1 MRNLYGS
8 ATEFPPESVRARNDS
23 LVAAGTAVAR
33 AFDSD
38 RTTLQE
44 INMSKLGHVVEA
56 VEKYNQFVLDEV
68 KRARTDRKF
77 GQQMIE
83 RWSEIK
89 AKTPIGTAPT
99 GLKLPRL
106 ALPEI
111 DEPGEITRYLLG
123 DGLPGEFP
131 YLNGAYREMY
141 LEPLNELG
149 TESGSY
155 EKNGDGKKA
164 KLNGSAAA
172 AGASPAMLKAR
183 QPTRLPPQETE
194 EPTRLFSGMGLA
206 EDTNER
212 FHYLG
217 AHQRSKRLS
226 TAFDG
231 LTLYG
236 IDSDAPGV
244 FGKIG
249 EGGVAVD
256 TVEDMERL
264 YAGFDMGAPN
274 FSASMTISGPAPI
287 IMAMYIA
294 AAKRRFGKAVVPKL
308 RGTIQADI
316 FKEVQ
321 AQNETIF
328 PVEASLRFLA
338 DMMEY
343 TTREMP
349 RWYPVSISGY
359 HIGEAGSTP
368 VQQAAYTLSNGFA
381 YAEMMA
387 ARGIPVDEFGPRL
400 SFFLDCGLDVEYIA
414 LARVSRRIWAIGM
427 RDAFGAGTKAQMFK
441 LHTQTSG
448 RSLVASEFK
457 NNLTRT
463 AAELMLAYMNGT
475 NSCHSNS
482 ADEPFTTPSEEWI
495 RLAAHGQAILLD
507 ESGIFKHTMNM
518 LSGSPGMKAVERAVE
533 AAILEEFR
541 QIEDLGGVVAA
552 IEHRY
557 QRSQIQNA
565 AHRYEQQIYNGT
577 RPIIALNKYRNA
589 NEEPPEIELA
599 RTPRTKQQLQVDR
612 LKVFKKKN
620 AAQAGKALEQLAAV
634 VETDENCFPA
644 LLEAVEVCSLGQ
656 ISGRLQ
662 EIVGRFRPMV

>member
-1 MRNLYGS
+1 
-8 ATEFPPESVRARNDS
+8 
-23 LVAAGTAVAR
+23 
-33 AFDSD
+33 
-38 RTTLQE
+38 
-44 INMSKLGHVVEA
+44 MSKLGAVVEA
-56 VEKYNQFVLDEV
+56 VEKHGSFVLEQV
-68 KRARTDRKF
+68 KRARSDEKF
-77 GQQMIE
+77 AQAVTE
-83 RWSEIK
+83 RWNKVKAEIPI
-89 AKTPIGTAPT
+89 AKAPT
-99 GLKLPRL
+99 GLPLPRL

-111 DEPGEITRYLLG
+111 DEPGEIARYLFG

-141 LEPLNELG
+141 LEPLEEIE
-149 TESGSY
+149 TGSY
-155 EKNGDGKKA
+155 RKSPNGKNGHNAKSNGAKPKA
-164 KLNGSAAA
+164 I
-172 AGASPAMLKAR
+172 
-183 QPTRLPPQETE
+183 PQE
-194 EPTRLFSGMGLA
+194 EPTRLFSGLMLA
-206 EDTNER
+206 EDTNKR
-212 FHYLG
+212 FHFLS

-231 LTLYG
+231 PTLYG
-236 IDSDAPGV
+236 IDSDADGV

-264 YAGFDMGAPN
+264 YAGFDMGSPD

-294 AAKRRFGKAVVPKL
+294 AAKRRFGPAIVPKL

-328 PVEASLRFLA
+328 PIEASLRFLT
-338 DMMEY
+338 DMVEF

-349 RWYPVSISGY
+349 RWYPISISGY

-381 YAEMMA
+381 YAEMFA
-387 ARGIPVDEFGPRL
+387 GRGIPVDQFGPRL
-400 SFFLDCGLDVEYIA
+400 SFFLDCGLDAEYIA
-414 LARVSRRIWAIGM
+414 LSRVSRRIWAIGM
-427 RDAFGAGTKAQMFK
+427 RDVFGAGPRAQLFK

-448 RSLVASEFK
+448 RSLIAAEFK

-463 AAELMLAYMNGT
+463 AAELILSYMNAT
-475 NSCHSNS
+475 NSSHSNS

-495 RLAAHGQAILLD
+495 RLAAHGQAILLE

-541 QIEDLGGVVAA
+541 EIQRLGGVLPAV
-552 IEHRY
+552 EERY
-557 QRSQIQNA
+557 QRSQIQSA
-565 AHRYEQQIYNGT
+565 AHRYEQQIYDGT
-577 RPIIALNKYRNA
+577 RPIIGLNKYRDGDDEA
-589 NEEPPEIELA
+589 PEVKLA
-599 RTPRTKQQLQVDR
+599 RTPRAKQQLQVDR
-612 LKVFKKKN
+612 LRKFKKKN
-620 AAQAGKALEQLAAV
+620 AEKAKRALDELAAV
-634 VETDENCFPA
+634 AERGKNVFPA
-644 LLEAVEVCSLGQ
+644 LLEAAEVCSLGQ
-656 ISGRLQ
+656 ITGRLQ
-662 EIVGRFRPMV
+662 EVVGRFRPMV

>member
-1 MRNLYGS
+1 
-8 ATEFPPESVRARNDS
+8 
-23 LVAAGTAVAR
+23 
-33 AFDSD
+33 
-38 RTTLQE
+38 
-44 INMSKLGHVVEA
+44 MSKLGRVVEA
-56 VEKYNQFVLDEV
+56 VEKYNGFVEDEV
-68 KRARTDRKF
+68 KRARSDKKF
-77 GQQMIE
+77 GRQMVE
-83 RWSEIK
+83 RWNEIK
-89 AKTPIGTAPT
+89 AKIPVGTAPT

-111 DEPGEITRYLLG
+111 DEAGDITRYLLG

-131 YLNGAYREMY
+131 FLNGAYREMY
-141 LEPLNELG
+141 LEPLQQPPI
-149 TESGSY
+149 ESGAY
-155 EKNGDGKKA
+155 QKNGHGGKA
-164 KLNGSAAA
+164 KLNGSKN
-172 AGASPAMLKAR
+172 GAK
-183 QPTRLPPQETE
+183 PQVAE
-194 EPTRLFSGMGLA
+194 EPTRLFSGLMLA

-212 FHYLG
+212 FHFLG

-231 LTLYG
+231 PTLYG
-236 IDSDAPGV
+236 IDSDAPGIL
-244 FGKIG
+244 GKIG

-256 TVEDMERL
+256 TVEDMVRL
-264 YAGFDMGAPN
+264 YDGFDLGSPD

-294 AAKRRFGKAVVPKL
+294 AAKRRFGNGIVPKL

-328 PVEASLRFLA
+328 PVEASLRFLT
-338 DMMEY
+338 DMMEF

-387 ARGIPVDEFGPRL
+387 ARGLDVNEFGPRL

-414 LARVSRRIWAIGM
+414 LTRVSRRIWAIGM
-427 RDAFGAGTKAQMFK
+427 RDAFGAGHKAQMFK
-441 LHTQTSG
+441 VHTQTSG
-448 RSLVASEFK
+448 RSLVAAEFK

-463 AAELMLAYMNGT
+463 AAELMLSYMNGT

-541 QIEDLGGVVAA
+541 EIERLGGVMGAV
-552 IEHRY
+552 ENRY
-557 QRSQIQNA
+557 QRSQIQTA

-577 RPIIALNKYRNA
+577 RPIIALNKYRNDS
-589 NEEPPEIELA
+589 EEMPEFELA
-599 RTPRTKQQLQVDR
+599 RTPRAKQQLQVDR
-612 LKVFKKKN
+612 LKKFKARN
-620 AAQAGKALEQLAAV
+620 ARKAEQALAKLAAI

-644 LLEAVEVCSLGQ
+644 LLEAAEVCSLGQ
-656 ISGRLQ
+656 ISDCLQ
-662 EIVGRFRPMV
+662 EVVGRFRPMV

>member
-1 MRNLYGS
+1 
-8 ATEFPPESVRARNDS
+8 
-23 LVAAGTAVAR
+23 
-33 AFDSD
+33 
-38 RTTLQE
+38 
-44 INMSKLGHVVEA
+44 MSKLGNVVEA
-56 VEKYNQFVLDEV
+56 VEKYNKFVENEV
-68 KRARTDRKF
+68 KRARADKKF
-77 GQQMIE
+77 GQQMVD
-83 RWSEIK
+83 RWNEIK
-89 AKTPIGTAPT
+89 AKIPLGSAPT

-111 DEPGEITRYLLG
+111 DEAGDITRYLLG

-131 YLNGAYREMY
+131 FLSGAYREMY
-141 LEPLNELG
+141 LEPLQGPAIEIG
-149 TESGSY
+149 AY
-155 EKNGDGKKA
+155 EKNGHNGKSK
-164 KLNGSAAA
+164 KNGSKN
-172 AGASPAMLKAR
+172 GAK
-183 QPTRLPPQETE
+183 PQQAE
-194 EPTRLFSGMGLA
+194 EPTRLFSGLMLA

-212 FHYLG
+212 FHFLG

-231 LTLYG
+231 PTLYG
-236 IDSDAPGV
+236 IDSDAPGIL
-244 FGKIG
+244 GKIG

-256 TVEDMERL
+256 TVEDMVRL
-264 YAGFDMGAPN
+264 YDGFDLGSPD

-294 AAKRRFGKAVVPKL
+294 AAKRRFGSNIVPKL

-328 PVEASLRFLA
+328 PVEASLRFLT
-338 DMMEY
+338 DMMEF

-414 LARVSRRIWAIGM
+414 LTRVSRRIWAIGM
-427 RDAFGAGTKAQMFK
+427 RDAFGAGHKAQMFK
-441 LHTQTSG
+441 VHTQTSG
-448 RSLVASEFK
+448 RSLVAAEFK

-463 AAELMLAYMNGT
+463 AAELMLSYMNGT

-541 QIEDLGGVVAA
+541 EIERLGGVMGAV
-552 IEHRY
+552 ENRY
-557 QRSQIQNA
+557 QRSQIQTA
-565 AHRYEQQIYNGT
+565 AHRYEQQIYDGT
-577 RPIIALNKYRNA
+577 RPIIALNKYRNRD
-589 NEEPPEIELA
+589 EEMPEFELA
-599 RTPRTKQQLQVDR
+599 RTPRAKQQLQVDR
-612 LKVFKKKN
+612 LKQFKKKN
-620 AAQAGKALEQLAAV
+620 AAKAEKALARLAAV
-634 VETDENCFPA
+634 AESEENCFPA

-656 ISGRLQ
+656 IAGRLQ
-662 EIVGRFRPMV
+662 EVVGHFRPMV

>member
-1 MRNLYGS
+1 
-8 ATEFPPESVRARNDS
+8 
-23 LVAAGTAVAR
+23 
-33 AFDSD
+33 
-38 RTTLQE
+38 
-44 INMSKLGHVVEA
+44 MSKLGRVIEA
-56 VEKYNQFVLDEV
+56 VEKYNRHVLDEV
-68 KRARTDRKF
+68 KRARSDKKF
-77 GQQMIE
+77 GKQLLD
-83 RWSEIK
+83 RWDEIK
-89 AKTPIGTAPT
+89 RSIKVGKAPT
-99 GLKLPRL
+99 GLELPRL

-111 DEPGEITRYLLG
+111 DEPGEIARYLLG

-131 YLNGAYREMY
+131 FLNGAYKEMY
-141 LEPLNELG
+141 LEPLQEPAV
-149 TESGSY
+149 EIGSY
-155 EKNGDGKKA
+155 AKNGHGKNGHGKNGKTAVA
-164 KLNGSAAA
+164 KL
-172 AGASPAMLKAR
+172 
-183 QPTRLPPQETE
+183 QETE
-194 EPTRLFSGMGLA
+194 EPTRLFSGMGLPD
-206 EDTNER
+206 DTNKR

-231 LTLYG
+231 PTLYG
-236 IDSDAPGV
+236 IDSDADGV

-264 YAGFDMGAPN
+264 YAGFDMGAPS

-294 AAKRRFGKAVVPKL
+294 AAKRRFGPGVVPKL

-328 PVEASLRFLA
+328 PVEASLRFLG
-338 DMMEY
+338 DMMEW
-343 TTREMP
+343 TTRNMP

-387 ARGIPVDEFGPRL
+387 NRGMSADEFGPRL

-414 LARVSRRIWAIGM
+414 LTRVSRRIWAIGM
-427 RDAFGAGTKAQMFK
+427 RDAFGAGSRAQMFK
-441 LHTQTSG
+441 VHTQTSG
-448 RSLVASEFK
+448 RSLIAAEFR

-495 RLAAHGQAILLD
+495 RLSAHGQAILLD

-541 QIEDLGGVVAA
+541 EIERLGGVMGAV
-552 IEHRY
+552 ENRY

-565 AHRYEQQIYNGT
+565 AHRYEQQIYDGT
-577 RPIIALNKYRNA
+577 RAIIALNKYRDGA
-589 NEEPPEIELA
+589 DEMPEVELV
-599 RTPRTKQQLQVDR
+599 RTPRAKQQLQVDR
-612 LKVFKKKN
+612 LKKFKRKN
-620 AAQAGKALEQLAAV
+620 AAKAEKALDKLAAV
-634 VETDENCFPA
+634 AETNENCFPA
-644 LLEAVEVCSLGQ
+644 LMEAAEVCSLGQ

-662 EIVGRFRPMV
+662 EVVGRFRPMV

>member
-1 MRNLYGS
+1 
-8 ATEFPPESVRARNDS
+8 
-23 LVAAGTAVAR
+23 
-33 AFDSD
+33 
-38 RTTLQE
+38 
-44 INMSKLGHVVEA
+44 MSKLGQVVEA
-56 VEKYNQFVLDEV
+56 VEKHGHFVLDQV
-68 KRARTDRKF
+68 KRARSDQKF
-77 GQQMIE
+77 GRE
-83 RWSEIK
+83 LTEHWNKIK
-89 AKTPIGTAPT
+89 AETPITRAPT
-99 GLKLPRL
+99 GLPLPRL

-111 DEPGEITRYLLG
+111 DEPGEIARYLFG

-131 YLNGAYREMY
+131 FLNGAYREMY
-141 LEPLNELG
+141 LEPLKQVVIED
-149 TESGSY
+149 GSY
-155 EKNGDGKKA
+155 GNKKSRNGAPKNGKK
-164 KLNGSAAA
+164 NG
-172 AGASPAMLKAR
+172 AR
-183 QPTRLPPQETE
+183 PPE
-194 EPTRLFSGMGLA
+194 EPTRLFSGLMLA
-206 EDTNER
+206 EDTNKR
-212 FHYLG
+212 FHFLS

-231 LTLYG
+231 PTLYG
-236 IDSDAPGV
+236 IDSDADGV

-256 TVEDMERL
+256 TVEDMVRL
-264 YAGFDMGAPN
+264 YDGFDVGSPD

-294 AAKRRFGKAVVPKL
+294 AAKRRFGPGVIPKL

-328 PVEASLRFLA
+328 PTEASLRFLC
-338 DMMEY
+338 DMIEW
-343 TTREMP
+343 TTGEMP

-381 YAEMMA
+381 YAEMLA
-387 ARGIPVDEFGPRL
+387 ARGLAVDQFGPRL

-414 LARVSRRIWAIGM
+414 LSRVSRKIWAIGM
-427 RDAFGAGTKAQMFK
+427 RDVFGAGPRGQMFK

-448 RSLVASEFK
+448 RSLVAAEFK

-495 RLAAHGQAILLD
+495 RLAAHGQAILLE

-533 AAILEEFR
+533 KAILDEFR
-541 QIEDLGGVVAA
+541 QIESLGGVLAA
-552 IEHRY
+552 VENRY
-557 QRSQIQNA
+557 QRSQIQTA
-565 AHRYEQQIYNGT
+565 AHRYEQQIYDGT
-577 RPIIALNKYRNA
+577 RPIVGLNRYRNGA
-589 NEEPPEIELA
+589 DEMPEMELA
-599 RTPRTKQQLQVDR
+599 RTPRSRQQLQVDR
-612 LKVFKKKN
+612 LTKFKKKN
-620 AAQAGKALEQLAAV
+620 AAKAQRALDKLAGV
-634 VETDENCFPA
+634 VDRGENSFAA

-656 ISGRLQ
+656 ITGRLQ

>member
-1 MRNLYGS
+1 
-8 ATEFPPESVRARNDS
+8 
-23 LVAAGTAVAR
+23 
-33 AFDSD
+33 
-38 RTTLQE
+38 
-44 INMSKLGHVVEA
+44 MSKLGRVVEA
-56 VEKYNQFVLDEV
+56 VEKYNGFVEGEV
-68 KRARTDRKF
+68 KRARSDKKF
-77 GQQMIE
+77 GQQMVD
-83 RWSEIK
+83 RWNEIK
-89 AKTPIGTAPT
+89 AKIPVGTAPT

-111 DEPGEITRYLLG
+111 DEAGDITRYLLG

-131 YLNGAYREMY
+131 FLNGAYREMY
-141 LEPLNELG
+141 LEPLQQPPIETG
-149 TESGSY
+149 AY
-155 EKNGDGKKA
+155 EKNGHGGKA
-164 KLNGSAAA
+164 KLNGSKN
-172 AGASPAMLKAR
+172 GAKLQVA
-183 QPTRLPPQETE
+183 E
-194 EPTRLFSGMGLA
+194 EPTRLFSGLMLA

-212 FHYLG
+212 FHFLG

-231 LTLYG
+231 PTLYG
-236 IDSDAPGV
+236 IDSDAPGIL
-244 FGKIG
+244 GKIG

-256 TVEDMERL
+256 TVEDMVRL
-264 YAGFDMGAPN
+264 YDGFDLGSPD

-294 AAKRRFGKAVVPKL
+294 AAKRRFGDGIVPKL

-328 PVEASLRFLA
+328 PVEASLRFLT
-338 DMMEY
+338 DMMEF

-387 ARGIPVDEFGPRL
+387 ARGLDVNDFGPRL

-414 LARVSRRIWAIGM
+414 LTRVSRRIWAIGM
-427 RDAFGAGTKAQMFK
+427 RDAFGAGHKAQMFK
-441 LHTQTSG
+441 VHTQTSG
-448 RSLVASEFK
+448 RSLVAAEFK

-463 AAELMLAYMNGT
+463 AAELMLSYMNGT

-541 QIEDLGGVVAA
+541 EIERLGGVMGAV
-552 IEHRY
+552 ENRY
-557 QRSQIQNA
+557 QRSQIQTA

-577 RPIIALNKYRNA
+577 RPIIALNKYRNDS
-589 NEEPPEIELA
+589 EKMPEFELA
-599 RTPRTKQQLQVDR
+599 RTPRAKQQLQVDR
-612 LKVFKKKN
+612 LKKFKAKN
-620 AAQAGKALEQLAAV
+620 ARKAEQALAKLAAV
-634 VETDENCFPA
+634 VDTEENCFPA
-644 LLEAVEVCSLGQ
+644 LLEAAEVCSLGQ
-656 ISGRLQ
+656 ISNCLQ
-662 EIVGRFRPMV
+662 EVVGRFRPMV